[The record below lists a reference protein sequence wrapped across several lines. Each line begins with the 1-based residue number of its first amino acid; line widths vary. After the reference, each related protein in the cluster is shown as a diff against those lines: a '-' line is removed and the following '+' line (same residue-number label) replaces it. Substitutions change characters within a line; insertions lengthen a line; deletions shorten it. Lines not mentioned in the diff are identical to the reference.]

1 MSTPHS
7 SSRIPHSS
15 FAWGYLA
22 SDTLLGRVY
31 VAATEAGVCYAA
43 YAVPD
48 DATFLRD
55 VAAEL
60 GDATDVYDPA
70 TPMVARALAEIG
82 EYLAGTRREFTVP
95 VDLRRVPGAFAR
107 LALAELCRV
116 PYGHLV
122 SYGELARRAGRP
134 RAARAAGAACKVNP
148 IAILVP
154 CHRVVHAAGDLGGW
168 SGPLWHKRVLL
179 ELEGVR
185 FEADADL
192 RSGGQREIRGKNK

>member
-1 MSTPHS
+1 MTIPHS
-7 SSRIPHSS
+7 PSLTPYSS
-15 FAWGYLA
+15 FAWGYLD
-22 SDTLLGRVY
+22 SDTPLGRVY

-43 YAVPD
+43 YSVPD

-55 VAAEL
+55 VAGEV
-60 GDATDVYDPA
+60 GDATTIYDPA
-70 TPMVARALAEIG
+70 MPVVAQALAEIG
-82 EYLAGTRREFTVP
+82 EYLVGTRREFTVP

-107 LALAELCRV
+107 VALTELCRV

-185 FEADADL
+185 FDADADL
-192 RSGGQREIRGKNK
+192 RSGGHRRVKERK